1 MNKLSKQKT
10 RIMKPVYFNL
20 DDEKEKEISD
30 WLDSKFSSFGGLVKD
45 LLYLQMLQEKGLVQR
60 VDAPIQNNSEVK
72 EVENTEIEY
81 DHNYYCNSD
90 EADDFP
96 C

>member
-1 MNKLSKQKT
+1 
-10 RIMKPVYFNL
+10 MKPVYFNL

-60 VDAPIQNNSEVK
+60 VDFSEKDNSGIK
-72 EVENTEIEY
+72 EVENIKIEY
-81 DHNYYCNSD
+81 DYNSYCSSD
-90 EADDFP
+90 EADNLE

>member
-1 MNKLSKQKT
+1 
-10 RIMKPVYFNL
+10 MKPVYFNL

-60 VDAPIQNNSEVK
+60 VDAPVQNNSEVK
-72 EVENTEIEY
+72 EVENTKMEY

>member
-1 MNKLSKQKT
+1 
-10 RIMKPVYFNL
+10 MKPVYFNL
-20 DDEKEKEISD
+20 DDKKEKEISD
-30 WLDSKFSSFGGLVKD
+30 WLDDKFSSFGGLVKD

-60 VDAPIQNNSEVK
+60 VDTPVQNNCEIK

-81 DHNYYCNSD
+81 DHNSYCNSD
-90 EADDFP
+90 EANDYP

>member
-1 MNKLSKQKT
+1 MSKQKT

-30 WLDSKFSSFGGLVKD
+30 WLDSGGLVKD

-60 VDAPIQNNSEVK
+60 VDVPVQSNSEMK
-72 EVENTEIEY
+72 EVENIEIEY
-81 DHNYYCNSD
+81 NHNSYCNSD
-90 EADDFP
+90 EANDYP

>member
-1 MNKLSKQKT
+1 
-10 RIMKPVYFNL
+10 MKPVYFNL

-60 VDAPIQNNSEVK
+60 VDAAVQNNSEVK